1 MGWLGTANDVRS
13 GTRASGTSRGD
24 ASVLHSKRAP
34 DRIGHSSPP
43 VTSLPPTRPP
53 SSTTG
58 IAAVDSAAAVG
69 AASSSSPAG
78 SASADGAV
86 ARAARILVADD
97 TESDRR
103 AARDALEAAGHLV
116 FEAND
121 GQHAIEVFAR
131 ERPDLVMLDV
141 VMPRLSGLECC
152 RLLKAKRVHAYL
164 PVIMVSTRNSVN
176 ARVEGLRS
184 GADDYLGKPYDAD
197 ELRAR
202 VEGLLRARRILGELA
217 PERPDEGPDS
227 GDGRLDTRHVRRLE
241 QEFDRASRYSDPLAC
256 LRVAFDDGHADAH
269 ATGRLRMVIDATLRK
284 IDLVFPARPHGFLL
298 ALPNTHFPGAL
309 AVAERI
315 ARDARPTGTAAGV
328 SIGVGFFPNRDV
340 HNLRELLELC
350 EAALERARCD
360 GGGKICLFQHQGY
373 MYAPEDP

>member
-1 MGWLGTANDVRS
+1 VT
-13 GTRASGTSRGD
+13 
-24 ASVLHSKRAP
+24 
-34 DRIGHSSPP
+34 SSP
-43 VTSLPPTRPP
+43 
-53 SSTTG
+53 
-58 IAAVDSAAAVG
+58 
-69 AASSSSPAG
+69 SSSAG
-78 SASADGAV
+78 PEAADV
-86 ARAARILVADD
+86 SVPRTARILVADD

-103 AARDALEAAGHLV
+103 VARDALEAAGHV
-116 FEAND
+116 VVEAHD
-121 GQHAIEVFAR
+121 GQHALEVFAR

-152 RLLKAKRVHAYL
+152 RLLKAKTLHAYL

-202 VEGLLRARRILGELA
+202 VDALLRARRILGDIE
-217 PERPDEGPDS
+217 PERASVSGDG
-227 GDGRLDTRHVRRLE
+227 GDGRLDTAHLRRLE
-241 QEFDRASRYSDPLAC
+241 QEFDRAERYSDPLAC
-256 LRVAFDDGHADAH
+256 LRVALDDGRAQAH
-269 ATGRLRMVIDATLRK
+269 AIARLRMVIDATLRK
-284 IDLVFPARPHGFLL
+284 IDLVFPMRSRGFLL

-315 ARDARPTGTAAGV
+315 ARDARASGGGPPSGV

-340 HNLRELLELC
+340 HTLRELLDLC
-350 EAALERARCD
+350 EAALERARSD